1 MSNYQVCNEWL
12 KQMLNTILKLN
23 VLWLLILLVGGSA
36 WAADYKLAAED
47 VLSITVFDEPDL
59 SVEEARIA
67 SNGVV
72 AMPLLGEV
80 KVTGMTT
87 EQVAQHIESMLAD
100 GYLKKPRV
108 SVSVFEYR
116 QFYVHGAVE
125 KPGGYSYQDG
135 LTVQR
140 AIVLAGGFTERASES
155 KITLAREGA
164 PNNAFPVTLNHQVRP
179 GDVISVGESFF

>member
-1 MSNYQVCNEWL
+1 MRKDISTGTFLLALLLLGLVSLAYADNYRVA
-12 KQMLNTILKLN
+12 
-23 VLWLLILLVGGSA
+23 S
-36 WAADYKLAAED
+36 ED

-59 SVEEARIA
+59 SIEEARVA
-67 SNGVV
+67 SNGIV
-72 AMPLLGEV
+72 AMPLIGEV
-80 KVTGMTT
+80 RVAGLTT
-87 EQVAQHIESMLAD
+87 EQIAARVEEMLAD

-108 SVSVFEYR
+108 SVSIFEYR

-125 KPGGYSYQDG
+125 KPGGYSFQDG

-155 KITLAREGA
+155 KITLAREGS
-164 PNNAFPVTLNHQVRP
+164 PEQAFPVTLNHLVRP

>member
-1 MSNYQVCNEWL
+1 MPKFSFTQGFFLAILMVVGLSQCALASGYQV
-12 KQMLNTILKLN
+12 
-23 VLWLLILLVGGSA
+23 A
-36 WAADYKLAAED
+36 PED
-47 VLSITVFDEPDL
+47 VLKITVFDEPDL
-59 SVEEARIA
+59 SIEEARVG
-67 SNGVV
+67 SDGVV
-72 AMPLLGEV
+72 AIPLIGEV
-80 KVTGMTT
+80 QVTGLTT
-87 EQVAQHIESMLAD
+87 EQIARRVEGALAD

-108 SVSVFEYR
+108 SVSIFEYR

-140 AIVLAGGFTERASES
+140 AIVLAGGFNERASET

-164 PNNAFPVTLNHQVRP
+164 PDNAFPVSLNHLVRP